1 MVALFENMAAGDEAG
16 SPFVEIRSVLT
27 AVGVDIFLRN
37 AIDHSANS
45 GPNSGSGAHRARLVR
60 GIENKIG
67 EITAITAGYVFERFE
82 FYVLDAG
89 ARSLY
94 AVTGIGN
101 DNFALAHKSSDDGAD
116 RIVATVA
123 SAFGFRDGQFHEFF
137 SRFVRERDHGNRVYP
152 VASRVSQNK
161 G

>member
-1 MVALFENMAAGDEAG
+1 MVFTLPENMAAGDEAS
-16 SPFVEIRSVLT
+16 SPFVKIRSVLT
-27 AVGVDIFLRN
+27 TVGIDIFLRN
-37 AIDHSANS
+37 ALDHSANS

-60 GIENKIG
+60 RIENKIG
-67 EITAITAGYVFERFE
+67 EITAVTAGYILERFE

-89 ARSLY
+89 ARSFY

-116 RIVATVA
+116 WIVATFT

-137 SRFVRERDHGNRVYP
+137 SRLVRGRDHVARVYRF
-152 VASRVSQNK
+152 V
-161 G
+161 